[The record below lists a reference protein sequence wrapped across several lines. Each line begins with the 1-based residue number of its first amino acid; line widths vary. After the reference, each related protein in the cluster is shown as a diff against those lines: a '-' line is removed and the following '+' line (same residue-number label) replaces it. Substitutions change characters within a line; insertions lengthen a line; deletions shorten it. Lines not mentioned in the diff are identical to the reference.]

1 MKSWVKHIVLGIVAL
16 VAADT
21 VSAQYY
27 SWGADPTYMQ
37 WRKLKGDKIDVIYP
51 DTARTLGY
59 KMMFYARAAQTS
71 IDFGFRHGP
80 MKIPFIIH
88 PENFSSN
95 GMVMWLPKRV
105 EILSSP
111 AVSGYSMPWL
121 KQLAAHEYRHA
132 VQYNNLNR
140 GFVKVFS
147 YILGQQSSTFGLLF
161 MPLWGLEGDAT
172 LSETQMSSFGRALQP
187 SFTMHYRAMGNIASA
202 KSFNKWFCGSYRE
215 YIPDHYQ
222 LGYQITAYANTKYD
236 ENIWNNIVRFAVR
249 NPYTIATTYVAMRK
263 FYNTSTTK
271 LFRETFADLNDH
283 WNSLPY
289 QPNTST
295 QISEKVESGY
305 TKYRYPQYIDHQ
317 TILSMYETL
326 DKPNAFVLTNNK
338 SGYRRHVAYTGAVSS
353 RPSEVV
359 GDRVWWTEYRRS
371 LLFAERINS
380 KLCYMDLGEGR
391 TRTINRKNKALYPTA
406 ISEHE
411 LAWVEYFPNGE
422 YNIVRG
428 NPTDRHQAEYLRV
441 NIPSDIEIHGLA
453 YDNYTRALYFIATD
467 DSGMWLGRVGKNREV
482 EQVTKGAYI
491 TLSDLRAKDGV
502 LYFGSIE
509 SGKDEAHCYD
519 LRTETEYRISG
530 STYGSFSPMPGGEVN
545 KTNSQNL
552 FESTLKTMQLDNVVK
567 FDNNIKVA
575 MTTYDRYGY
584 HLAEQKVERT
594 ALPKVAY
601 SKLPINLV
609 NPQRKNWGTINL
621 DTVRFI
627 GVDSMVA
634 QAKRVTNNKRS
645 LRDKRYS
652 GPAHLFNIHSWA
664 PVSYDP
670 FSLSEEG
677 ALDFNLGATI
687 MSQNLLSTADG
698 FLTWGWNAKEGHV
711 FKGAFR
717 YYGLGVNLSINA
729 TYGGSQQL
737 YSAYT
742 YLYDPMT
749 GGHQAVLPGGK
760 EEYARNPIT
769 NKQELVLNE
778 VPERG
783 KYYNV
788 GVMASLP
795 LYFQAGYH
803 TRYVQVSAGYNYSN
817 GLVAK
822 VDKLSMDIGKGHVSN
837 IAKIGYKEGVHL
849 LQFGAGFQ
857 DQVRMAHKDF
867 LPRWGQV
874 FSANYALNPA
884 DENFGH
890 LISVYGKGYFP
901 GVAPHHSLSF
911 AAVYQTSIGGF
922 DHEKALSNL
931 AFHSGR
937 LIPRGFY
944 TTDIENRDY
953 VASSLN
959 YALPVWYPDG
969 GIGSIIHFKRLRLN
983 VGFDYASFK
992 HKQMYTDE
1000 NMTDI
1005 FSRLERHH
1013 IISYGGDI
1021 SVDFNLFRMPAAAT
1035 TSLTLSIYQPTIL
1048 TKHKEDRGHRR
1059 PFIKVGFGLPF

>member
-1 MKSWVKHIVLGIVAL
+1 MKGKIRHIVIAIVAL
-16 VAADT
+16 LGAYTA
-21 VSAQYY
+21 SAQYY

-37 WRKLKGDKIDVIYP
+37 WQILKGDKIDVIYP

-59 KMMFYARAAQTS
+59 KMMHYARAVQPDIA
-71 IDFGFRHGP
+71 FGYRHGP
-80 MKIPFIIH
+80 MKIPFVIH

-132 VQYNNLNR
+132 VQYNNLNK
-140 GFVKVFS
+140 GFVKAFS
-147 YILGQQSSTFGLLF
+147 YLLGQQSSTIGLLF

-187 SFTMHYRAMGNIASA
+187 SFTMHYRALGNFA
-202 KSFNKWFCGSYRE
+202 KERGPNKWFCGSYRE

-236 ENIWNNIVRFAVR
+236 ENIWDKIVRYAVR
-249 NPYTIATTYVAMRK
+249 NPYVIATTYVGMRK
-263 FYNTSTTK
+263 YYNTSTTK
-271 LFRETFADLNDH
+271 LFRETFADLNDY

-295 QISEKVESGY
+295 QLSADEQKGY
-305 TKYRYPQYIDHQ
+305 TKHRYPQYIDHA
-317 TILSMYETL
+317 TVLSLCETL
-326 DKPNAFVLTNNK
+326 DKPSAFVVTDSK
-338 SGYRRHVAYTGAVSS
+338 SGKRKHLAYTGAVST

-359 GDRVWWTEYRRS
+359 GGKIWWSEYRRS
-371 LLFAERINS
+371 TLFAEHIDS
-380 KLCYMDLGEGR
+380 KLCYMDLERGR
-391 TRTINRKNKALYPTA
+391 TRTLNRMDKVLYPTP
-406 ISEHE
+406 ISEYE
-411 LAWVEYFPNGE
+411 LAWVEYFPNGT

-428 NPTDRHQAEYLRV
+428 NPTPRHEEEYLRV
-441 NIPSDIEIHGLA
+441 EIPSDIEIHGLA

-467 DSGMWLGRVGKNREV
+467 DSGMWLGRVGKNREI
-482 EQVTKGAYI
+482 EHITKGAYI

-502 LYFGSIE
+502 LYFGSIQ
-509 SGKDEAHCYD
+509 SGKDEVHCYD
-519 LRTETEYRISG
+519 LRTSTEYRISA
-530 STYGSFSPMPGGEVN
+530 STYGSFAPMPSEGE
-545 KTNSQNL
+545 
-552 FESTLKTMQLDNVVK
+552 
-567 FDNNIKVA
+567 KVL

-584 HLAEQKVERT
+584 HIAEQKVVRDT
-594 ALPKVAY
+594 LPKVSY

-609 NPQRKNWGTINL
+609 NPQRKKWNTVNL

-627 GVDSMVA
+627 GVDSMRMEQTA
-634 QAKRVTNNKRS
+634 RQNGKKP

-670 FSLSEEG
+670 FALAEEG
-677 ALDFNLGATI
+677 ALDFNVGATI
-687 MSQNLLSTADG
+687 MSQNILSTADG
-698 FLTWGWNAKEGHV
+698 YLTWGWNAREGSV
-711 FKGAFR
+711 FKGSFR

-729 TYGGSQQL
+729 TYGGTQQL

-742 YLYDPMT
+742 YLYDPIT
-749 GGHQAVLPGGK
+749 GNWRTILPGAK
-760 EEYARNPIT
+760 EEYVRNPIT
-769 NKQELVLNE
+769 GKQEVVLNE
-778 VPERG
+778 VPDLG
-783 KYYNV
+783 KYYNI
-788 GVMASLP
+788 GLMASLP

-803 TRYVQVSAGYNYSN
+803 TRYVQVSAGYNYTN

-822 VDKLSMDIGKGHVSN
+822 VDKVSVNIGKGSVSN
-837 IAKIGYKEGVHL
+837 LAKVGYKEGVHL
-849 LQFGAGFQ
+849 LQFGWGYQ
-857 DQVRMAHKDF
+857 DQVRLAHKDF

-874 FSANYALNPA
+874 ISLNYALNPA
-884 DENFGH
+884 DDNFSH
-890 LISVYGKGYFP
+890 LVSVYGKAYFP
-901 GVAPHHSLSF
+901 GVVAHHSLSL
-911 AAVYQTSIGGF
+911 AAVYQTSLGGF

-937 LIPRGFY
+937 LVPRGFF
-944 TTDIENRDY
+944 TSEIENRHY
-953 VASSLN
+953 VATSFN

-969 GIGSIIHFKRLRLN
+969 GFGPVIHFKRVRLN
-983 VGFDYASFK
+983 LGFDYASFN
-992 HKQMYTDE
+992 HKQMYVDE
-1000 NMTDI
+1000 SNTDI

-1021 SVDFNLFRMPAAAT
+1021 SIDFNLFRMPDAAT
-1035 TSLTLSIYQPTIL
+1035 TSLTLSVYQPMVV
-1048 TKHKEDRGHRR
+1048 TKHKSDNDRRK
-1059 PFIKVGFGLPF
+1059 PFITVGFGLPF